1 MKVTLTIPGRGES
14 SIKMERISAV
24 TQVRGLN
31 LLISELHGSDRGEG
45 EICPHCGWT
54 QQKCQETGFVGCSLC
69 YSSLR
74 LLSKGPATSL

>member
-1 MKVTLTIPGRGES
+1 MKTTLTIPGRGEI
-14 SIKMERISAV
+14 SIKMNRISSV
-24 TQVRGLN
+24 LKVRGLD
-31 LLISELHGSDRGEG
+31 LFLTELHGSDRGEG
-45 EICPHCGWT
+45 EACPYCGWT